1 MQQILSGCKEV
12 YSSLNDIIVIAF
24 SKKKHYEKLEVLKTL
39 KKNDVTLNG
48 QKCCFNM
55 VKLQFMS
62 HVLSKHGVAPEKL
75 KIKAVAFARE
85 PRNFSEVCCFLG
97 LVNYCG

>member
-1 MQQILSGCKEV
+1 M
-12 YSSLNDIIVIAF
+12 
-24 SKKKHYEKLEVLKTL
+24 
-39 KKNDVTLNG
+39 TLNG
-48 QKCCFNM
+48 QKYCFNV

-62 HVLSKHGVAPEKL
+62 HVLSKHGVAPEKS

-97 LVNYCG
+97 LVNYRGRFIPDLATISKPLQKLAQISTAFTMV